1 MRFLRIQMIQK
12 LTAGQMLEIACWEP
26 TCQNRV
32 AEWLLTAAWA
42 LGFAILHYTR
52 LTMHAWCS

>member
-1 MRFLRIQMIQK
+1 MIQK